1 MNLWLDLGIAALII
15 LFGYSGFK
23 RGLIY
28 MALNAAGTIVALVAS
43 AFLSSMFSLL
53 LYNLIFKQNI
63 INGLTEATAQI
74 TTSDPALMA
83 QQTLASVSNF
93 SLNVFSF
100 LGIDSKGLS
109 DTLQKSVLGIPETI
123 EEIIRPFAV
132 KMISCVLTILFFL
145 ILMIVV
151 SFLVKKF
158 SAMFNKI
165 KIIGIPNKILGAIV
179 GVVQG
184 IIISMLMTLI
194 LYFVMMFISPSLCEA
209 LRESIDKTIF
219 YSLITK
225 ISLPELIINWLSSVI

>member
-1 MNLWLDLGIAALII
+1 MNIWLDLGIAALII

-28 MALNAAGTIVALVAS
+28 MVLNAVGTVVALVAS

-53 LYNLIFKQNI
+53 VYNLVFKQNI
-63 INGLTEATAQI
+63 LNGLTEATKQI

-83 QQTLASVSNF
+83 QQTLDSVSNF

-100 LGIDSKGLS
+100 LGLDSKALS
-109 DTLQKSVLGIPETI
+109 DTLQKSVLGIPETV

-132 KMISCVLTILFFL
+132 KMISCVLTIVFFL

-158 SAMFNKI
+158 SAMFNRI
-165 KIIGIPNKILGAIV
+165 KIVGIPNQIFGAVV
-179 GVVQG
+179 GIVQG
-184 IIISMLMTLI
+184 IFVSMLMTLI
-194 LYFVMMFISPSLCEA
+194 LYFVMMFISPTHCEA
-209 LRESIDKTIF
+209 LRESINNTIF
-219 YSLITK
+219 YSFITK
-225 ISLPELIINWLSSVI
+225 ISLPELIINWLSSL